1 MKGIIDDF
9 GKGIDLDAN
18 EIVAYRSSQHGVF
31 SKEAGIGRY
40 LAQTRD
46 YGWIYRHGTINCV
59 QQVAF
64 KADIMKSESKI
75 YVEATIKVG

>member
-9 GKGIDLDAN
+9 GKGIDLDRN
-18 EIVAYRSSQHGVF
+18 EIMAYRSSQHGVF

-40 LAQTRD
+40 WNQKKHCV
-46 YGWIYRHGTINCV
+46 WIYRHGTINCV

-64 KADIMKSESKI
+64 KADNMKSESKI